1 MGAGGGGRA
10 PGGMEEGGVGVV
22 IGITPAGI
30 MVIDLVVVI
39 RVAVV
44 LEEAVIQVAMV
55 PSVLVG
61 VLVAVVQEEAI
72 IRRRT

>member
-1 MGAGGGGRA
+1 
-10 PGGMEEGGVGVV
+10 
-22 IGITPAGI
+22 
-30 MVIDLVVVI
+30 MVIDLVVI

-55 PSVLVG
+55 PSVLVVVQVAMVPLLLAVQVVMDPS

-72 IRRRT
+72 IRQRT